1 MIKRKFTTNIK
12 PSCHLQDN
20 NHHKLH
26 ASEKKLTPKEKDI
39 KMISLKTPYP
49 TQPHNSNNTRKRR
62 LNDEVKETIKIL

>member
-39 KMISLKTPYP
+39 KMISLKNTLSHSTPQFKQY
-49 TQPHNSNNTRKRR
+49 KKKKV
-62 LNDEVKETIKIL
+62 E